1 MTSFG
6 NLDVLSIITGYASS
20 SVIFSQRSHLF
31 NNFQLSKQYYICLTS
46 AIFWHSTPNI
56 PKVLCMHEV
65 TIGGFLQ
72 DLLNQFFLILLGIWW
87 LCRARSLPPQWS
99 LTGFLAYTL
108 GIFYKKCSKQ
118 NIFSQKWP
126 PEGVEGFITMLLIK
140 RVQYQSFRHHTWY
153 LGTCKANTENIRQH
167 FFNNIVPS
175 VQFYGT

>member
-1 MTSFG
+1 
-6 NLDVLSIITGYASS
+6 
-20 SVIFSQRSHLF
+20 
-31 NNFQLSKQYYICLTS
+31 
-46 AIFWHSTPNI
+46 
-56 PKVLCMHEV
+56 MHEV
-65 TIGGFLQ
+65 TMGGFLQ

-99 LTGFLAYTL
+99 LTGSLAYTL

-140 RVQYQSFRHHTWY
+140 RVQYQSFRHPTWY

-167 FFNNIVPS
+167 FCNNSTFCTILWNINWPKDNGLLNSWHCLFKGWIMLLLVR
-175 VQFYGT
+175 